1 MPIRVAHVM
10 RTYGVHG
17 GERQLGQLFKAF
29 PASQFLHLFVFVY
42 RDVLYA
48 RYLGQI
54 QKLAL
59 RTLLPVSV
67 TIFPSLWFE
76 MAVLLFFLPILQFR
90 MVYVLWRTEC
100 KVCVAHGF
108 QGALVTWL
116 AACVFRKIRF
126 VYVHRGTK
134 SQLGRHPVFKLIY
147 RPFDVVAGVSK
158 ASADSLVGLVGRG
171 GPCVLEN
178 GIDWEEV
185 DRQREQCT
193 VKKGPALVV
202 CCVGRLLESKGQGF
216 LLRAFAS
223 LCAAYPESEFWVIG
237 DGPDRPVLEGEAL
250 ALGIH
255 NKVIFLGYSP
265 DVVCLLAHGDIFVH
279 ASESEGLSNAV
290 LEAMTLGLP
299 SVVVDAPG
307 VSECHIEGVTGF
319 VVARDEQQVAQKLL
333 WLAQHHSLR
342 AQLGAQARK
351 RVMAHYSIRAN
362 CGRYFNLYQGLLE
375 S

>member
-1 MPIRVAHVM
+1 M

-29 PASQFLHLFVFVY
+29 PTSQFLHLFVFVY
-42 RDVLYA
+42 RDALCA
-48 RYLGQI
+48 RYLSQI

-67 TIFPSLWFE
+67 TIFPSLWLE
-76 MAVLLFFLPILQFR
+76 VAILLFFLPVLQLR

-100 KVCVAHGF
+100 KVCVAHGL

-116 AACVFRKIRF
+116 AARVLGKIRF

-134 SQLGRHPVFKLIY
+134 SKVGRHSVFKLIY

-158 ASADSLVGLVGRG
+158 ASADSLIGLVSRG
-171 GPCVLEN
+171 APCVIEN
-178 GIDWEEV
+178 GIDWEEI

-193 VKKGPALVV
+193 VKKGDALVV
-202 CCVGRLLESKGQGF
+202 CCIGRLLPAKGQRF

-223 LCAAYPESEFWVIG
+223 LCAAYPESEFWIIG
-237 DGPDRPVLEGEAL
+237 DGPDRPVLEIEA
-250 ALGIH
+250 AELGVTH
-255 NKVIFLGYSP
+255 KVRFLGYSP
-265 DVVCLLAHGDIFVH
+265 DVVCLLAQGDIFVH

-290 LEAMTLGLP
+290 LEAMTLRLP

-319 VVARDEQQVAQKLL
+319 VVARDEQVVAQRLL

-342 AQLGAQARK
+342 DQMGSQARE
-351 RVMAHYSIRAN
+351 RVLAHYSIRAN
-362 CGRYFNLYQGLLE
+362 CERYSRLYQGLLE
-375 S
+375 T